1 MYTAQPTKPPM
12 QQQYQPPQG
21 SQWPPMP
28 LPPVALRQTK
38 PFYKKMW
45 FIILVALLVLMGIG
59 RLAGG
64 PPSPSPRALPTAGAV
79 HTATQEAAQPTE
91 GTTIEEESPAPEE
104 ATAQASEPTPEAT
117 GGGDWSGLTAAAD
130 SISACERYG
139 KQMYPLGFKIHVVTG
154 KISETPSDDGLT
166 LVYKATVTQRVGGKY
181 DGTVECTVGGD
192 PKNPTVQEFFFH

>member
-1 MYTAQPTKPPM
+1 MYAVQPTMPPPM
-12 QQQYQPPQG
+12 QQQYQPQR
-21 SQWPPMP
+21 PPMP
-28 LPPVALRQTK
+28 PPPAVMRRTK

-45 FIILVALLVLMGIG
+45 FIILIATLVLMGLG

-64 PPSPSPRALPTAGAV
+64 PPSSSPRALPAAGAV

-91 GTTIEEESPAPEE
+91 GATTEEEAATQAP
-104 ATAQASEPTPEAT
+104 EPTPEAT
-117 GGGDWSGLTAAAD
+117 GGGDWSGLTVAAD

>member
-1 MYTAQPTKPPM
+1 MYTVQPTMPPM
-12 QQQYQPPQG
+12 QQQYQPQR
-21 SQWPPMP
+21 PPMP
-28 LPPVALRQTK
+28 PPPAVMRRTK

-45 FIILVALLVLMGIG
+45 FIILIATLVLMGLG

-64 PPSPSPRALPTAGAV
+64 PPSSSPRALPTTGAV

-91 GTTIEEESPAPEE
+91 GTTIEEEAATRAP
-104 ATAQASEPTPEAT
+104 EPTPEAT
-117 GGGDWSGLTAAAD
+117 GGGDWSGLTVAAD

-154 KISETPSDDGLT
+154 KISETPTDNGLT
-166 LVYKATVTQRVGGKY
+166 LVYKATITQRVGGKY

-192 PKNPTVQEFFFH
+192 PKNPTVEEFFFH